1 MVFLSIRLFAGAT
14 EFDLPP
20 STYDSFRSLLN
31 LSCSFLKPEGHL
43 FVAIENKYGLKYLQG
58 CPETI
63 LASHMM
69 ASMVTPFSTL
79 RHTFSIEEL
88 TSLLTPGYKLNL
100 FVPLPDYKFPKAVV
114 SIHDNTWDN
123 RLSGLVSS
131 FAQSDNIPYKNPNFW
146 PELAHYEL
154 SQNSFYHIFANS
166 FILDISALS
175 TPPLWP
181 KNHSA
186 ILKRNNYSTPFLITS
201 HSTSNQLVLNSP
213 DQKITFSDGIP
224 LDICLSSCFR
234 RSHFT
239 KKQGLILILRRLKE
253 NLDEQF
259 SSNKLNLDYL
269 YDITASNILLDN
281 SFNLIDIDTG
291 LVCNFQRSSLS
302 TFYTIRMLFHY
313 VRKHRR
319 SLLI

>member
-1 MVFLSIRLFAGAT
+1 MPKTIQLF
-14 EFDLPP
+14 
-20 STYDSFRSLLN
+20 S
-31 LSCSFLKPEGHL
+31 
-43 FVAIENKYGLKYLQG
+43 
-58 CPETI
+58 
-63 LASHMM
+63 
-69 ASMVTPFSTL
+69 
-79 RHTFSIEEL
+79 
-88 TSLLTPGYKLNL
+88 
-100 FVPLPDYKFPKAVV
+100 
-114 SIHDNTWDN
+114 
-123 RLSGLVSS
+123 
-131 FAQSDNIPYKNPNFW
+131 
-146 PELAHYEL
+146 
-154 SQNSFYHIFANS
+154 
-166 FILDISALS
+166 
-175 TPPLWP
+175 
-181 KNHSA
+181 SA
-186 ILKRNNYSTPFLITS
+186 ITIVSLLITS

-319 SLLI
+319 SFANLNKTFYPLTLFSIYRDVLNVPYVQIIPFCIKSAFLDYIIRHRRQLRTFPA